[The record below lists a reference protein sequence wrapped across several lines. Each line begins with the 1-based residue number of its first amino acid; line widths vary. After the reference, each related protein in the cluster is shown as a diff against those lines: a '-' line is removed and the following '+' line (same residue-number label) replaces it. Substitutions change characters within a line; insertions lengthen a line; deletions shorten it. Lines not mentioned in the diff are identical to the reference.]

1 MRMDQHHPDI
11 DRLIGRYLSRKASPT
26 EIEVLEEWL
35 NASPQNRETLA
46 RLEAIWGMPLS
57 DEYSTR
63 MEGIRDQIWAAGL
76 GEEHKGKKQLRREL
90 FAPRWLKIA
99 AVLVLLLTGGW
110 FSTVVF
116 EDRRVVTS
124 KSVAWIEKINHA
136 GQRSSHLLPDGTK
149 VWLNV
154 ESRMTFPEQFSDTLR
169 QVQLVGE
176 AYFEVAKDE
185 KKPFVVNTAD
195 ISTVVLGT
203 SFNVRAYPEDDEIKV
218 ALLEGKVRVQAGQ
231 EEARVML
238 PGDEIVARKE
248 DLKLTQSAF
257 EYASTF
263 GWKEGVL
270 VFDGVGFNDFRNAL
284 EKWYGVKVEVH
295 GKVPA
300 DWSIRARYKRESLQ
314 HVLEDIS
321 FNKNMMFQLK
331 GKKVTI
337 TF

>member
-1 MRMDQHHPDI
+1 MDQHHPDI

-26 EIEVLEEWL
+26 EREALQKWL

-46 RLEAIWGMPLS
+46 RLEAIWGMPLP

-76 GEEHKGKKQLRREL
+76 GEERPNEQQLHRK
-90 FAPRWLKIA
+90 FFVHRWLKIA
-99 AVLVLLLTGGW
+99 AVLVLLLTGAW
-110 FSTVVF
+110 FSTTVI
-116 EDRRVVTS
+116 EGRRAMAS
-124 KSVAWIEKINHA
+124 KSVAWTEKVNQA

-154 ESRMTFPEQFSDTLR
+154 ESRMSFPEQFSDTLR
-169 QVQLVGE
+169 QVQLEGE
-176 AYFEVAKDE
+176 AYFEVAEDE
-185 KKPFVVNTAD
+185 KKPFVVNTVD

-203 SFNVRAYPEDDEIKV
+203 SFSVRAYPEDDEIKV
-218 ALLEGKVRVQAGQ
+218 ALLEGKVRVQVGQ
-231 EEARVML
+231 DEARVMF

-248 DLKLTQSAF
+248 DLKVAQRAF
-257 EYASTF
+257 EYVSSF
-263 GWKEGVL
+263 GWKDGVL

-300 DWSIRARYKRESLQ
+300 DWSIRARYTRESLQ

-321 FNKNMMFQLK
+321 FNKNMTFQLK
-331 GKKVTI
+331 GNKVSI

>member
-26 EIEVLEEWL
+26 EKEALEEWL
-35 NASPQNRETLA
+35 NASPKNRETLA

-63 MEGIRDQIWAAGL
+63 MEGLRDQIWAAGL
-76 GEEHKGKKQLRREL
+76 GEEHTDKNQLRRVL
-90 FAPRWLKIA
+90 FAYKWLKIA
-99 AVLVLLLTGGW
+99 AVLVLLVTGAW
-110 FSTVVF
+110 FSAAVL
-116 EDRRVVTS
+116 EDRKAITS
-124 KSVAWIEKINHA
+124 ETVAWIEKVNHA

-169 QVQLVGE
+169 QIQLVGE

-195 ISTVVLGT
+195 INTVVLGT

-218 ALLEGKVRVQAGQ
+218 ALLEGKVRVQVGQ
-231 EEARVML
+231 EEARVMF
-238 PGDEIVARKE
+238 PGDEVVARKE
-248 DLKLTQSAF
+248 DLKVVQRAF
-257 EYASTF
+257 EYVSSF
-263 GWKEGVL
+263 GWKEGIL
-270 VFDGVGFNDFRNAL
+270 VFEGVGFNDFRNSL
-284 EKWYGVKVEVH
+284 EKWYGVKVEVS
-295 GKVPA
+295 GKVPV
-300 DWSIRARYKRESLQ
+300 DWSLRARYKRESLQ

-321 FNKNMMFQLK
+321 FNKNMTFQLK
-331 GKKVTI
+331 GKKVFI